1 MMITRMMITR
11 IPMIPYPNTD
21 AKSGS
26 ASIPDSCPDPA
37 WLKPPT
43 DGVTAVGWDSS
54 RAPAGRGSAYR
65 SSTKGVAV
73 SAINEFP
80 WQETILRA
88 LSDGRAMTLA
98 ELASATIG
106 SADPD
111 DRGDIE
117 ADVDHLVE
125 IGLAERHDDHV
136 QLTAEGRQA
145 AGRLP

>member
-1 MMITRMMITR
+1 
-11 IPMIPYPNTD
+11 
-21 AKSGS
+21 
-26 ASIPDSCPDPA
+26 
-37 WLKPPT
+37 
-43 DGVTAVGWDSS
+43 
-54 RAPAGRGSAYR
+54 
-65 SSTKGVAV
+65 V

-88 LSDGRAMTLA
+88 LSDGSAMTLE

-125 IGLAERHDDHV
+125 IGLAERRDDQV
-136 QLTAEGRQA
+136 QLTAEGREA